1 MCFPAGERGRKT
13 EWNYETTIKFSNCVK
28 KSSFLVHR
36 MSYNLIRQFLN
47 VAFNEIFCKLVLF
60 LFYGTTAEY
69 IASGSW
75 WLLWPKCWLETE
87 FNCRLRLRFSLM
99 IQLNHSKCVEQ
110 PFFQKKILFLIIKQ
124 QTAKNPNSSNFEI
137 IKEEAIPR
145 RENLC

>member
-1 MCFPAGERGRKT
+1 M
-13 EWNYETTIKFSNCVK
+13 IKFSNCVK

-47 VAFNEIFCKLVLF
+47 VAFNEIFCKLVLL

-110 PFFQKKILFLIIKQ
+110 PFFQKKNSFFDNQTTNSQESKQ
-124 QTAKNPNSSNFEI
+124 LKFWNYQRRSNSKTWKFV
-137 IKEEAIPR
+137 
-145 RENLC
+145 LVF